1 MKKLKSE
8 PVKPTTQREHI
19 AAMVP
24 GTLPEDWCLV
34 TRGTALY
41 KQGYRWY
48 NRVTKQRAR
57 KLEPQT

>member
-24 GTLPEDWCLV
+24 GTLPEEWKQI
-34 TRGTALY
+34 TTGTNLY
-41 KQGYRWY
+41 RKGYRW
-48 NRVTKQRAR
+48 RHVLTGKLAR
-57 KLEPQT
+57 KLGM